1 MFMNKPIYV
10 FACLVFLSLNAFAQS
25 AVIITPLEGE
35 GTLTLYPLEV
45 REYKMTIVNISQTS
59 LDNIGVKLSV
69 PEELA
74 IVVNGEDKT
83 TRFYS
88 FISLDP
94 NQQEEKIF
102 QVKALRRA
110 SQPLE
115 IKAEYGGENF
125 NNSSSTSVM
134 VQQSGFSFSS
144 RLSRTSLEPGQEGSV
159 IFDISNNSGERI
171 TNIKAELFSS
181 DRITIE
187 TPPFDLELL
196 ESGQSIANTEFFF
209 TLGSETGQKT
219 LVLRVFFE
227 DLKGKHLLEKSF
239 PLDVQN
245 RDVYVVF
252 LVIAVLFLVIIS
264 LYMRRKKTP
273 KEVDT
278 QGIKV
283 QNIKGEE
290 EIKHGKEKEIKK

>member
-1 MFMNKPIYV
+1 MFMNKLILVLLILVAFSLNV
-10 FACLVFLSLNAFAQS
+10 FAQT
-25 AVIITPLEGE
+25 AVIISPLEGE

-45 REYKMTIVNISQTS
+45 REYKMIIVNISQST
-59 LDNIGVKLSV
+59 LGNVEVRLTV

-74 IVVNGEDKT
+74 LVVNGEDKT

-102 QVKALRRA
+102 QVKALKQA
-110 SQPLE
+110 SYPLE
-115 IKAEYGGENF
+115 IKAEFGGENF
-125 NNSSSTSVM
+125 TNSSSTGVI
-134 VQQSGFSFSS
+134 VQQSGFSFNS
-144 RLSRTSLEPGQEGSV
+144 RLSRTSLEPGQGGSV
-159 IFDISNNSGERI
+159 IFDITNNSGLKI
-171 TNIKAELFSS
+171 TNIKAELLST
-181 DRITIE
+181 DQLTIE
-187 TPPFDLELL
+187 TSPFELDFL
-196 ESGQSIANTEFFF
+196 ESGQSVSNTEFFF
-209 TLGSETGQKT
+209 TLGTGTGQKT

-227 DLKGKHLLEKSF
+227 DSKGKHLLEKSF

-245 RDVYVVF
+245 RDIYVAL
-252 LVIAVLFLVIIS
+252 LVIAVLILVIIS

-283 QNIKGEE
+283 QNIEGER
-290 EIKHGKEKEIKK
+290 EIKVKESKEIKK

>member
-1 MFMNKPIYV
+1 MFTNKLIYV
-10 FACLVFLSLNAFAQS
+10 FICLVILSLNAFAQS
-25 AVIITPLEGE
+25 AVIITPLDGE

-59 LDNIGVKLSV
+59 LDNSEVRLTV

-74 IVVNGEDKT
+74 LVVNGEDRT
-83 TRFYS
+83 TRFYT

-102 QVKALRRA
+102 QVKALKPA
-110 SQPLE
+110 TQLLE

-125 NNSSSTSVM
+125 ANSASTSVM
-134 VQQSGFSFSS
+134 VQQSDFSFNS

-159 IFDISNNSGERI
+159 IFDIANNSGVRI
-171 TNIKAELFSS
+171 TNIKAELLST
-181 DRITIE
+181 DQITIE
-187 TPPFDLELL
+187 TDPFELELL
-196 ESGQSIANTEFFF
+196 ESGQSITNTEFFF
-209 TLGSETGQKT
+209 TLGTGTGQKT

-227 DLKGKHLLEKSF
+227 DSKGKHLLEKSF

-245 RDVYVVF
+245 RDIYVAL
-252 LVIAVLFLVIIS
+252 LVIAILVLVVIS

-283 QNIKGEE
+283 QNIEGEE
-290 EIKHGKEKEIKK
+290 EIKNDTEKEIKK